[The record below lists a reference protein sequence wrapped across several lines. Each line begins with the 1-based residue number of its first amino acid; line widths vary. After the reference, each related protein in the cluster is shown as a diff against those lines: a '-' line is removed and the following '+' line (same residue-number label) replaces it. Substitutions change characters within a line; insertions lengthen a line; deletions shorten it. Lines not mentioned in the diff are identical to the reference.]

1 MNDVDIFKQTEARLR
16 AEVLK
21 LKEDLAEVSKLKDEE
36 NDELAQL
43 NEQVYEEKLHLEKS
57 LGLLEGKLVEIQDS
71 YQSQIQKQ

>member
-43 NEQVYEEKLHLEKS
+43 NE
-57 LGLLEGKLVEIQDS
+57 
-71 YQSQIQKQ
+71 